1 MADEAAPMRFG
12 RYIVES
18 ELGRGAMGVVYRA
31 LDPVLDRTVAVKT
44 IALSADP
51 EERERSEA
59 RFYQE
64 AKAAGGL
71 NHPAIITIHDVGREG
86 GMVWMAME
94 LLDGTEL
101 RDLLASERVSVT
113 RALDIVA
120 QVADALAYAHE
131 RGVVHRDIKPANIM
145 LLRGGQVKLMDFG
158 IARLWISDVK
168 TQTGMLLGS
177 PKYMSPEQAVG
188 DPIDQRSD
196 IFSLGVVLY
205 EVLAGRPAFIG
216 RDVTQLLYNVATST
230 PPAASTLNKAVP
242 EMLDLVIAKALAKDP
257 AARYHDAREM
267 HADLLACRYELAQA
281 IPEEPEPGDTMR
293 LAAPGAGRDSGDT
306 VDGAATL
313 TGTDAAVR
321 LPVSRRFDATA
332 ALGEL
337 ARLAA
342 RGDGLDQSATL
353 AARAVTLART
363 TRQRIDRVQR
373 KTDALM
379 LTAALAVATVIALLV
394 VFV

>member
-1 MADEAAPMRFG
+1 MIDETPDRFG
-12 RYIVES
+12 RYLIDS

-94 LLDGTEL
+94 LLEGTEL
-101 RDLLASERVSVT
+101 RHLLANERMGVE
-113 RALDIVA
+113 RALDIVG
-120 QVADALAYAHE
+120 QVADALGYAHE

-145 LLRGGQVKLMDFG
+145 ILRGGQVKIMDFG

-177 PKYMSPEQAVG
+177 PKYMSPEQAMGSGV
-188 DPIDQRSD
+188 DRRSD

-205 EVLAGRPAFIG
+205 EMLTGNPPFAGT
-216 RDVTQLLYNVATST
+216 DVTQLLYNVST
-230 PPAASTLNKAVP
+230 VMPPPPSTINRAVP
-242 EMLDLVIAKALAKDP
+242 EMVDLVIAKALAKDP
-257 AARYHDAREM
+257 ADRYQSAAEM
-267 HADLLACRYELAQA
+267 QADLLACRYEVTQQA
-281 IPEEPEPGDTMR
+281 ASDDATVR
-293 LAAPGAGRDSGDT
+293 LDPATPGADGSRTLSG
-306 VDGAATL
+306 GSTL
-313 TGTDAAVR
+313 AGTDAAVR
-321 LPVSRRFDATA
+321 LPVSRRFDAGV
-332 ALGEL
+332 ALAYLEHL
-337 ARLAA
+337 AERS
-342 RGDGLDQSATL
+342 GVDDGSATL
-353 AARAVTLART
+353 AARAATLART
-363 TRQRIDRVQR
+363 TRKRIDRVQR
-373 KTDALM
+373 KTDALL
-379 LTAALAVATVIALLV
+379 LTGVVAVAGVIAFLIVYL
-394 VFV
+394 

>member
-1 MADEAAPMRFG
+1 MIDETPDRFG
-12 RYIVES
+12 RYLIDS

-94 LLDGTEL
+94 LLEGTEL
-101 RDLLASERVSVT
+101 RHLLANERMGVE
-113 RALDIVA
+113 RALDIVG
-120 QVADALAYAHE
+120 QVADALGYAHE

-145 LLRGGQVKLMDFG
+145 ILRGGQVKIMDFG

-177 PKYMSPEQAVG
+177 PKYMSPEQAMGSGV
-188 DPIDQRSD
+188 DQRSD

-205 EVLAGRPAFIG
+205 EMLTGNPPFAGK
-216 RDVTQLLYNVATST
+216 DVTQLLYNVST
-230 PPAASTLNKAVP
+230 VMPPPPSTINRAVP
-242 EMLDLVIAKALAKDP
+242 EMVDLVIAKALAKNP
-257 AARYHDAREM
+257 ADRYQSAAEM
-267 HADLLACRYELAQA
+267 QADLLACRYEVAQQA
-281 IPEEPEPGDTMR
+281 ASDDATVR
-293 LAAPGAGRDSGDT
+293 LDAATPGADGSRTLSG
-306 VDGAATL
+306 GSTL
-313 TGTDAAVR
+313 VGTDAAVR
-321 LPVSRRFDATA
+321 LPVSRRFDAGV
-332 ALGEL
+332 ALAYLEHL
-337 ARLAA
+337 AERS
-342 RGDGLDQSATL
+342 GVDDGSATL
-353 AARAVTLART
+353 AARAATLART
-363 TRQRIDRVQR
+363 TRKRIDRVQR

-379 LTAALAVATVIALLV
+379 LTGVVAVACVIAFLIVYL
-394 VFV
+394 

>member
-1 MADEAAPMRFG
+1 MIDATPDRFG
-12 RYIVES
+12 RYLIDS

-94 LLDGTEL
+94 LLEGTEL
-101 RDLLASERVSVT
+101 RQLLATERMGVE

-120 QVADALAYAHE
+120 QVADALGYAHD

-145 LLRGGQVKLMDFG
+145 ILRGGQVKIMDFG

-177 PKYMSPEQAVG
+177 PKYMSPEQAMGSGV
-188 DPIDQRSD
+188 DRRSD

-205 EVLAGRPAFIG
+205 EVLTGAPPFTGK
-216 RDVTQLLYNVATST
+216 DVTQLLYNVSKVT
-230 PPAASTLNKAVP
+230 PPPPSTINRAVP
-242 EMLDLVIAKALAKDP
+242 EMVDLVIAKALAKDP
-257 AARYHDAREM
+257 ADRYQTAAEM
-267 HADLLACRYELAQA
+267 HADLLACRYEVAQQ
-281 IPEEPEPGDTMR
+281 
-293 LAAPGAGRDSGDT
+293 AAPDDATVRLDNGTSGADGSRTVSG
-306 VDGAATL
+306 GSALA
-313 TGTDAAVR
+313 GTDAAVR
-321 LPVSRRFDATA
+321 LPVSRRFDAA
-332 ALGEL
+332 VALAYLEH
-337 ARLAA
+337 LAA
-342 RGDGLDQSATL
+342 RSAADDGSATL
-353 AARAVTLART
+353 AARAATLART
-363 TRQRIDRVQR
+363 TRKRIDRVQR
-373 KTDALM
+373 KTDAL
-379 LTAALAVATVIALLV
+379 LLAGVVAVAGVIAFLIVYL
-394 VFV
+394 

>member
-1 MADEAAPMRFG
+1 MIDETPDRFG
-12 RYIVES
+12 RYLIDS

-94 LLDGTEL
+94 LLEGTEL
-101 RDLLASERVSVT
+101 RHLLANERMGVE
-113 RALDIVA
+113 RALDIVG
-120 QVADALAYAHE
+120 QVADALGYAHE

-145 LLRGGQVKLMDFG
+145 ILRGDQVKIMDFG

-177 PKYMSPEQAVG
+177 PKYMSPEQAMGGGV
-188 DPIDQRSD
+188 DRRSD

-205 EVLAGRPAFIG
+205 EMLTGNPPFAGK
-216 RDVTQLLYNVATST
+216 DVTQLLYNVST
-230 PPAASTLNKAVP
+230 VMPPPPSTINRAVP
-242 EMLDLVIAKALAKDP
+242 EMVDLVIAKALAKDP
-257 AARYHDAREM
+257 ADRYQSAAEM
-267 HADLLACRYELAQA
+267 QADLLACRYEVAQQTA
-281 IPEEPEPGDTMR
+281 SDDATVR
-293 LAAPGAGRDSGDT
+293 LDAATPGADGSRTLSG
-306 VDGAATL
+306 GSTL
-313 TGTDAAVR
+313 AGTDAAVR
-321 LPVSRRFDATA
+321 LPVSRRFDAGVT
-332 ALGEL
+332 L
-337 ARLAA
+337 AYLEHLAE
-342 RGDGLDQSATL
+342 RSGIDDGSATL
-353 AARAVTLART
+353 AARAATLART
-363 TRQRIDRVQR
+363 TRKRIDRVQR
-373 KTDALM
+373 KTDALL
-379 LTAALAVATVIALLV
+379 LTGVVAVAGVIAFLIVYL
-394 VFV
+394 

>member
-1 MADEAAPMRFG
+1 MIDETPDRFG
-12 RYIVES
+12 RYLIDS

-94 LLDGTEL
+94 LLEGTEL
-101 RDLLASERVSVT
+101 RHLLATERMGVE
-113 RALDIVA
+113 RALDIVG
-120 QVADALAYAHE
+120 QVADALGYAHE

-145 LLRGGQVKLMDFG
+145 ILRGGQVKIMDFG

-177 PKYMSPEQAVG
+177 PKYMSPEQAMGSGV
-188 DPIDQRSD
+188 DRRSD

-205 EVLAGRPAFIG
+205 EALTGNPPFAGK
-216 RDVTQLLYNVATST
+216 DVTQLLYNVST
-230 PPAASTLNKAVP
+230 VMPPPPSTINRAVP
-242 EMLDLVIAKALAKDP
+242 EMVDLVIAKALAKDP
-257 AARYHDAREM
+257 ADRYQSAAEM
-267 HADLLACRYELAQA
+267 QADLLACRYEVAQQA
-281 IPEEPEPGDTMR
+281 ASDDATVRIDA
-293 LAAPGAGRDSGDT
+293 AAPGADGSRTLSG
-306 VDGAATL
+306 GSTL
-313 TGTDAAVR
+313 AGTDAAVR
-321 LPVSRRFDATA
+321 LPVSRRFDAGV
-332 ALGEL
+332 ALAYLEHL
-337 ARLAA
+337 AERSSAD
-342 RGDGLDQSATL
+342 DGSATL
-353 AARAVTLART
+353 AARAATLART
-363 TRQRIDRVQR
+363 TRKRIDRVQR
-373 KTDALM
+373 KTDALL
-379 LTAALAVATVIALLV
+379 LTGVVAVAGVIAFLIVYL
-394 VFV
+394 

>member
-1 MADEAAPMRFG
+1 MIDETPDRFG
-12 RYIVES
+12 RYVIDS

-94 LLDGTEL
+94 LLEGTEL
-101 RDLLASERVSVT
+101 RHLLATESMSVE
-113 RALDIVA
+113 RALDVVG

-145 LLRGGQVKLMDFG
+145 ILRGGQVKIMDFG

-177 PKYMSPEQAVG
+177 PKYMSPEQAMGGVV
-188 DPIDQRSD
+188 DRRSD
-196 IFSLGVVLY
+196 IFSLGIVLY
-205 EVLAGRPAFIG
+205 EMLTGAPPFAGK
-216 RDVTQLLYNVATST
+216 DVTQLLYNVST
-230 PPAASTLNKAVP
+230 VVPPPPSVTNRAVP
-242 EMLDLVIAKALAKDP
+242 EMVDLVLAKALAKDP
-257 AARYHDAREM
+257 ADRYQSAGELQ
-267 HADLLACRYELAQA
+267 ADLLACRYEVSQ
-281 IPEEPEPGDTMR
+281 
-293 LAAPGAGRDSGDT
+293 LAAVASNDATIRLDPQGPAGDGGRTISG
-306 VDGAATL
+306 GNTL
-313 TGTDAAVR
+313 AGTDAAVR
-321 LPVSRRFDATA
+321 LPVSRRFDAA
-332 ALGEL
+332 VALAYLEHL
-337 ARLAA
+337 AERT
-342 RGDGLDQSATL
+342 GVDDGSATL
-353 AARAVTLART
+353 AARAATLART
-363 TRQRIDRVQR
+363 TRKRIDRVQR
-373 KTDALM
+373 KTDAL
-379 LTAALAVATVIALLV
+379 LLSGVVAVAGVIAFLIVYL
-394 VFV
+394 

>member
-1 MADEAAPMRFG
+1 MIDETPDRFG
-12 RYIVES
+12 RYLIDS

-94 LLDGTEL
+94 LLEGTEL
-101 RDLLASERVSVT
+101 RHLLANERMGVE
-113 RALDIVA
+113 RALDIVG
-120 QVADALAYAHE
+120 QVADALGYAHE

-145 LLRGGQVKLMDFG
+145 ILRGDQVKIMDFG

-177 PKYMSPEQAVG
+177 PKYMSPEQAMGGGV
-188 DPIDQRSD
+188 DRRSD

-205 EVLAGRPAFIG
+205 EMLTGNPPFAGK
-216 RDVTQLLYNVATST
+216 DVTQLLYNVST
-230 PPAASTLNKAVP
+230 VMPPPPSTINRAVP
-242 EMLDLVIAKALAKDP
+242 EMVDLVIAKALAKDP
-257 AARYHDAREM
+257 ADRYQSAAEM
-267 HADLLACRYELAQA
+267 QADLLACRYEVAQQA
-281 IPEEPEPGDTMR
+281 ASDDATVR
-293 LAAPGAGRDSGDT
+293 LDAATPGADGSRTLSG
-306 VDGAATL
+306 GSTL
-313 TGTDAAVR
+313 AGTDAAVR
-321 LPVSRRFDATA
+321 LPVSRRFDAGV
-332 ALGEL
+332 ALAYLEHL
-337 ARLAA
+337 AERS
-342 RGDGLDQSATL
+342 GIDDGSATL
-353 AARAVTLART
+353 AARAATLART
-363 TRQRIDRVQR
+363 TRKRIDRVQR
-373 KTDALM
+373 KTDALL
-379 LTAALAVATVIALLV
+379 LTGVVAVAGVIAFLIVYL
-394 VFV
+394 